1 MQFNTLGS
9 GIFNSIEG
17 CCPVQPALVYVR
29 HDEERRMAV
38 RTMQHII
45 DHGKSHRSYACQQSH
60 LAILLDLHGMLVR
73 PRMSMIAGVQSANH
87 ARKRLTEGRR
97 IKSRA
102 SVRQKAASFH
112 HFIRNDDISGIATYI
127 FIGIARGGKNSY
139 RPASIVQGW
148 LDGEFVS
155 GLEPSL
161 PLLTYFNYFSCELVS
176 DNHRVFGYIVRHS
189 LVSRSLVSGLI
200 GRHADAVAHYLGK
213 NLVILHLRKVEFF
226 QT

>member
-1 MQFNTLGS
+1 
-9 GIFNSIEG
+9 
-17 CCPVQPALVYVR
+17 
-29 HDEERRMAV
+29 
-38 RTMQHII
+38 
-45 DHGKSHRSYACQQSH
+45 
-60 LAILLDLHGMLVR
+60 MLVR
-73 PRMSMIAGVQSANH
+73 PWMSMIAGVQSANH

-112 HFIRNDDISGIATYI
+112 HFIRNDDISCIAAYI
-127 FIGIARGGKNSY
+127 FIGIARGRESPY
-139 RPASIVQGW
+139 RPASVVQGW

-155 GLEPSL
+155 GLELSL
-161 PLLTYFNYFSCELVS
+161 PLLAYFNYFSRKLVS
-176 DNHRVFGYIVRHS
+176 DNHRVLGYIVWHS
-189 LVSRSLVSGLI
+189 LVSRPLVSGLI